1 MTPTQILT
9 AAKNRYNA
17 IGDNF
22 WSDDELLGLLY
33 DACLDLTRESFLIE
47 RTYSTSTVA
56 SQQEYAYPTDTIA
69 IKRITYDGKKLIP
82 ITLREDDQ
90 ITGLDQDT
98 TSTGDPTY
106 YFIWNETI
114 SLRPIPSTVGTLKI
128 YSYNEPAE
136 LLISSTLE
144 IPTQFHMDTVN
155 YIVSEMAAKDKSFNH
170 AKWYLDKWEKTKL
183 RAKAFARK
191 QKRGDAMAHVQDEES
206 NYE

>member
-9 AAKNRYNA
+9 AARNRYNA

-56 SQQEYAYPTDTIA
+56 SQQEYSYPTDTIA

-82 ITLREDDQ
+82 ITMREDDQ

-98 TSTGDPTY
+98 TSTGTPTY

-114 SLRPIPSTVGTLKI
+114 SLRPIPSDVGTLKI

-155 YIVSEMAAKDKSFNH
+155 YLVSEMAAKDKSFSH
-170 AKWYLDKWEKTKL
+170 AKWYLEKWEKAKL

-191 QKRGDAMAHVQDEES
+191 QKRGDAMAHVMDEES